1 MNRMTWQPSRL
12 VTMAAAVC
20 GLVLGTMGLLPLPAI
35 DIRWRVP
42 GTEPEAFV
50 SSARQDAGDELLLVV
65 IGSSTCRWSN
75 SDEFVDLVA
84 EVRAATR
91 QVADQRG
98 AALAIMGVSQDER
111 PEDGV
116 KYLRRFGGLD
126 EMAVGRGW
134 QNTAIGKYIFS
145 DFPGRA
151 ATPQVLVIAR
161 TLTREGGQW
170 GVENERVL
178 ARKIG
183 LWETRPKI
191 SEYGPGGRFW
201 LCGVAFAARLPLG
214 KRLEGALR
222 AGRCLFPVA
231 GTLVRRGVLVP
242 GDTGPRSGTTFATR
256 RRGRGG
262 VTGSRSARSCS
273 RC

>member
-1 MNRMTWQPSRL
+1 MLAVVPAHAQEVIELTGEDRWLEADFQELYRIGTLTGEEWEQFGDVYDVAFDGTGNLHVIDTQSDRVFVVGSDGRL
-12 VTMAAAVC
+12 IRE
-20 GLVLGTMGLLPLPAI
+20 LGGKG
-35 DIRWRVP
+35 DGP
-42 GTEPEAFV
+42 GEF
-50 SSARQDAGDELLLVV
+50 G
-65 IGSSTCRWSN
+65 N
-75 SDEFVDLVA
+75 SIA
-84 EVRAATR
+84 
-91 QVADQRG
+91 
-98 AALAIMGVSQDER
+98 
-111 PEDGV
+111 
-116 KYLRRFGGLD
+116 
-126 EMAVGRGW
+126 MAVMADGRVVVVDMSRHGYHLFGPDGEF
-134 QNTAIGKYIFS
+134 QHMVGMDGNPSIT
-145 DFPGRA
+145 
-151 ATPQVLVIAR
+151 
-161 TLTREGGQW
+161 
-170 GVENERVL
+170 
-178 ARKIG
+178 
-183 LWETRPKI
+183 TRPKI